1 MTEALKL
8 TAYLGE
14 RDRIGGE
21 FAGDAL
27 ISLFARS
34 SVAVSVQL
42 RGLAGFG
49 RRHRIRS
56 AQLLTLSEDLP
67 IVAVAVDR
75 RERIEALVPGAAA
88 LLGDGGLITLER
100 ARLSAAGERPPA
112 AVADGDV
119 KLTVYLGRH
128 RRVGGRP
135 AHEAAVAALHECGV
149 AGATALLGVDGTVA
163 GRRRRARL
171 IGRNADVPVM
181 VISVGDRLSVG
192 RAMGRLRELLDDAPM
207 TLERIRVCKRD
218 GVALAPPPT
227 HPGADRSGLAV
238 WQKLMIYSSE
248 GSLAGGMPMYR
259 ALLGALRARN
269 GAGAT
274 ALRGC
279 WGYHGEHAPHGD
291 RLLAVRRR
299 VPALTIVVD
308 TPERI
313 ARLYPAI
320 DAITA
325 ETGLVTSEFVPALRA
340 AGGGPDAGGLRLA
353 ERPPLGPSAD

>member
-1 MTEALKL
+1 MAEALKL

-14 RDRIGGE
+14 RDRSGGG
-21 FAGDAL
+21 FTGDAL
-27 ISLFARS
+27 IELFARS

-75 RERIEALVPGAAA
+75 SERIEALLPEAAE

-100 ARLSAAGERPPA
+100 ARLSSAGETPPA
-112 AVADGDV
+112 AVEDGEV

-135 AHEAAVAALHECGV
+135 AHEATVATLHDCGV

-163 GRRRRARL
+163 GERRRARL
-171 IGRNADVPVM
+171 FGANAAVPVM

-192 RAMGRLRELLDDAPM
+192 RAMGRLRELLADAPM

-218 GVALAPPPT
+218 GLSLAPPP
-227 HPGADRSGLAV
+227 PGPGCDRSGLAV

-248 GSLAGGMPMYR
+248 GTLVDGAPMYR
-259 ALLGALRARN
+259 VLLRAMRSR
-269 GAGAT
+269 GAAGAT

-279 WGYHGEHAPHGD
+279 WGYHGDHVPHGD
-291 RLLAVRRR
+291 RLLALRRR
-299 VPALTIVVD
+299 VPALTIVID